1 MYVLFDLNIRS
12 MLHIPLGL
20 GLKHGLKFFLRD
32 KMMKKIPSNEVF
44 QKMLKMAQ
52 SLR

>member
-1 MYVLFDLNIRS
+1 

-20 GLKHGLKFFLRD
+20 GLKNGLKVFLRD